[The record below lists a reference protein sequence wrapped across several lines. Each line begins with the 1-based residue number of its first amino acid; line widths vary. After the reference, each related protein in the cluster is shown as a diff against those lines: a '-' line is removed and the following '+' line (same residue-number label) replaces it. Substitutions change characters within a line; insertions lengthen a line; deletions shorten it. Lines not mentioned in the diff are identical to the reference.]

1 VRPNVLEVDLDA
13 IAHNVVSLRQ
23 HVGGDV
29 QLFAALKANA
39 YGFGIERVADTVI
52 AAGAYGLAMV
62 EIDHAVALRQ
72 RGIDAPILL
81 YGGTPAS
88 AVVVAAVEEYHLTP
102 TLLDVADAQTYA
114 QHAKG
119 CLRAFLKI
127 DVGLERL
134 GASPENMPSIAA
146 DLRALRNIELD
157 GVYTHLHVPASH
169 APAEETYP
177 YLHWQF
183 ARFKSALQA
192 LTEAGIEPPIRMA
205 ASSGVLMQTDEMH
218 LNAVDPGHLLFGM
231 YPSGPRR
238 QPLDLRRALR
248 TLKSRLVQ
256 VKTVNR
262 AAFVEQ
268 APFAIQPGMSI
279 GVFPLG
285 ISDGMPQ
292 LNCGHVLVN
301 GRRVPVLS
309 VSLEHTRVDLTGV
322 EARRGDEVVIVGPQ
336 GTDEISPAE
345 VLEHLGQHLPSA
357 LPLAVHSSVPRSY
370 VQGVVAGD

>member
-1 VRPNVLEVDLDA
+1 V
-13 IAHNVVSLRQ
+13 
-23 HVGGDV
+23 
-29 QLFAALKANA
+29 
-39 YGFGIERVADTVI
+39 
-52 AAGAYGLAMV
+52 
-62 EIDHAVALRQ
+62 
-72 RGIDAPILL
+72 
-81 YGGTPAS
+81 
-88 AVVVAAVEEYHLTP
+88 
-102 TLLDVADAQTYA
+102 
-114 QHAKG
+114 
-119 CLRAFLKI
+119 FLKI
-127 DVGLERL
+127 DVGMERL
-134 GASPENMPSIAA
+134 GASPEDMPSIAA
-146 DLRALRNIELD
+146 DLRALRNVELD
-157 GVYTHLHVPASH
+157 GVYTHLHVPPH
-169 APAEETYP
+169 APAAETYP

-192 LTEAGIEPPIRMA
+192 LSEAGIEPPIRMA

-231 YPSGPRR
+231 YPAGPRR
-238 QPLDLRRALR
+238 PPLDLRPAWRA
-248 TLKSRLVQ
+248 LKSRLVQ

-268 APFAIQPGMSI
+268 APFAIRPGMSI

-292 LNCGHVLVN
+292 LNCGQVLVN

-345 VLEHLGQHLPSA
+345 VLEHLGQHIPSA

-370 VQGVVAGD
+370 VAGVVADD

>member
-13 IAHNVVSLRQ
+13 IAHNVWRLRQ
-23 HVGGDV
+23 SIGGGI

-39 YGFGIERVADTVI
+39 YGFGIERVADTVV

-62 EIDHAVALRQ
+62 EVDHAVALRQ
-72 RGIDAPILL
+72 QGIDVPILL

-88 AVVVAAVEEYHLTP
+88 ADVVAAVEDYHLTP

-114 QHAKG
+114 HHAQG

-134 GASPENMPSIAA
+134 GASPEDMPSIAA
-146 DLRALRNIELD
+146 DLRALRNVELD
-157 GVYTHLHVPASH
+157 GVYTHLHVPPH

-183 ARFKSALQA
+183 SRFKSALQA
-192 LTEAGIEPPIRMA
+192 LNEAGIEPPIRMA

-231 YPSGPRR
+231 YPAGPRR
-238 QPLDLRRALR
+238 PPLDLRRALR
-248 TLKSRLVQ
+248 ALKSRLVQ

-279 GVFPLG
+279 GVFPFG
-285 ISDGMPQ
+285 ICDGMPQ
-292 LNCGHVLVN
+292 LHCGHVLVN

-345 VLEHLGQHLPSA
+345 VLEYLGQHLPSA

-370 VQGVVAGD
+370 VAGVGAGA

>member
-13 IAHNVVSLRQ
+13 IAHNVGRLRQ
-23 HVGGDV
+23 SIGAGV

-39 YGFGIERVADTVI
+39 YGFGIERVADTIV
-52 AAGAYGLAMV
+52 AAGADGLAMV
-62 EIDHAVALRQ
+62 EVDHAITLRQ
-72 RGIDAPILL
+72 RGIDVPILL

-88 AVVVAAVEEYHLTP
+88 ADLVAAVEEYHLTP
-102 TLLDVADAQTYA
+102 TLLDLEDAQTYER
-114 QHAKG
+114 HATRRLK
-119 CLRAFLKI
+119 AFLKF

-134 GASPENMPSIAA
+134 GAAPEDAPSLGVA
-146 DLRALRNIELD
+146 LRALRHIKLH
-157 GVYTHLHVPASH
+157 GVYTHLHV
-169 APAEETYP
+169 PAEETYP

-183 ARFKSALQA
+183 ARFTTGLQA
-192 LTEAGIEPPIRMA
+192 LREAGIEPPIRMA

-231 YPSGPRR
+231 YPAGPRR
-238 QPLDLRRALR
+238 PPLDLRPAWRV
-248 TLKSRLVQ
+248 LKSRLVQ

-262 AAFVEQ
+262 PAFVEQ
-268 APFAIQPGMSI
+268 APFVIQPKMSI

-285 ISDGMPQ
+285 LSDGMPQ
-292 LNCGHVLVN
+292 LNRGQVLVN

-345 VLEHLGQHLPSA
+345 VLEYLGQHIPSA

-370 VQGVVAGD
+370 VAGVGAGD

>member
-13 IAHNVVSLRQ
+13 IAHNVRRLRQ
-23 HVGGDV
+23 SIGGGV

-39 YGFGIERVADTVI
+39 YGFGIERVADTVV
-52 AAGAYGLAMV
+52 AAGADGLAMV
-62 EIDHAVALRQ
+62 EVDHAIALRQ
-72 RGIDAPILL
+72 RGFNVRILL

-88 AVVVAAVEEYHLTP
+88 ADLVAAVEEYHLTP

-114 QHAKG
+114 HHAQG
-119 CLRAFLKI
+119 CVRAFLKI
-127 DVGLERL
+127 DVGMERL
-134 GASPENMPSIAA
+134 GASPEDMRSIAT
-146 DLRALRNIELD
+146 DLRALRNVELD
-157 GVYTHLHVPASH
+157 GVYTHLHVPPH
-169 APAEETYP
+169 TPAEENYP
-177 YLHWQF
+177 YLRWQF
-183 ARFKSALQA
+183 GRFKSALQA
-192 LTEAGIEPPIRMA
+192 LSAAGIEPPIRMA

-231 YPSGPRR
+231 YPAGPRR
-238 QPLDLRRALR
+238 PPLDLRRAFR
-248 TLKSRLVQ
+248 ALKSRLVQ
-256 VKTVNR
+256 VKAVNR

-268 APFAIQPGMSI
+268 APFRIHPGMSV

-292 LNCGHVLVN
+292 FNRGQVLVN

-322 EARRGDEVVIVGPQ
+322 EAKRGDEVVIVGPQ

-345 VLEHLGQHLPSA
+345 VLEHLGQHIPSA
-357 LPLAVHSSVPRSY
+357 LPLAVHGSVPRSY
-370 VQGVVAGD
+370 VAGVGAGD